1 MAPLMI
7 LVLVGLASVQGF
19 NYQPQKTV
27 LSKETIEVLRMV
39 VNATGQISEDKTCD
53 DCKKFLG
60 DLKTVLGTPEFAA
73 AVAERLCE
81 YVPLGQEVC
90 VSLNTK
96 FAEYVFGYVAQI
108 YQPDLA
114 CNLLAFCIPIPPN
127 NRAEGSGW

>member
-73 AVAERLCE
+73 AVAERLCG
-81 YVPLGQEVC
+81 YVPLGKEVC

-114 CNLLAFCIPIPPN
+114 CTLLAFCIPMPPN